1 MAGSGQ
7 LEINSPLCI
16 LIGSRS
22 VSNIKSSIRDT
33 NTPVSPVNLPVV
45 EILVSLPVLGTIF
58 PGFVKVIQVR
68 VTKIVSEIGWMPG
81 DSLGY
86 LRKNNYGRQLLYKLP
101 WVGPGETLNYI
112 GR

>member
-16 LIGSRS
+16 LIGPRS

-33 NTPVSPVNLPVV
+33 NTPVNLLVLQ
-45 EILVSLPVLGTIF
+45 ILVTHSASARTIF

-86 LRKNNYGRQLLYKLP
+86 LRNNNYGGQLLYKLP
-101 WVGPGETLNYI
+101 WVPPGETQNYI